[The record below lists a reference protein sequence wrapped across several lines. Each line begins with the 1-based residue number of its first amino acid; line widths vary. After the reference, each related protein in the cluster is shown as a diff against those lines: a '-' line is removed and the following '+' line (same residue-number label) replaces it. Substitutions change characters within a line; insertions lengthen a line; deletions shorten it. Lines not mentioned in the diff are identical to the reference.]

1 MSDDSTRKCHRVWPR
16 KHQEIARSSYRRD
29 FHAQDLKKH
38 TIDLRAWTTCHTPRR
53 NPWHIHSRALGLRLR
68 RRRAY
73 QALHRPLP
81 PHQRTREFL
90 LYPRFCSR
98 KTLVRSEE
106 HTSELQSRGHLVCR
120 LLLEKKK

>member
-1 MSDDSTRKCHRVWPR
+1 MLFLYTATASP
-16 KHQEIARSSYRRD
+16 SYYTLSLHD
-29 FHAQDLKKH
+29 ALP
-38 TIDLRAWTTCHTPRR
+38 IY
-53 NPWHIHSRALGLRLR
+53 PWHIHSRALGLRLR

-98 KTLVRSEE
+98 KTLVLEALATAVERGRRFAQTHQGGRRRAPST
-106 HTSELQSRGHLVCR
+106 TSLTRQNSPAARCR
-120 LLLEKKK
+120 PA